1 MNYRIGLYLDN
12 DKIGWAAI
20 RENEEGHAE
29 HIEHIGVR
37 FFPIAENTF
46 NGSTPGAERRI
57 YRLARRRY
65 TRQKYRFTKLRELFG
80 KVGLPPMNALVH
92 KPVDY
97 LWQLRTEGLDRQ
109 LSAEEWVRVL
119 YHIAHHRGSNLEQVN
134 NSLNLFPIVQKP
146 VRQFIRISNVWT
158 SKTIVL

>member
-29 HIEHIGVR
+29 HLERIGVR
-37 FFPIAENTF
+37 FFPIAESSF
-46 NGSTPGAERRI
+46 NGSTPGAERRM

-65 TRQKYRFTKLRELFG
+65 TRQKYRFAKLRELFSET
-80 KVGLPPMNALVH
+80 GLPPMNALVH
-92 KPVDY
+92 RSVDY

-109 LSAEEWVRVL
+109 LSAEE
-119 YHIAHHRGSNLEQVN
+119 
-134 NSLNLFPIVQKP
+134 
-146 VRQFIRISNVWT
+146 
-158 SKTIVL
+158 